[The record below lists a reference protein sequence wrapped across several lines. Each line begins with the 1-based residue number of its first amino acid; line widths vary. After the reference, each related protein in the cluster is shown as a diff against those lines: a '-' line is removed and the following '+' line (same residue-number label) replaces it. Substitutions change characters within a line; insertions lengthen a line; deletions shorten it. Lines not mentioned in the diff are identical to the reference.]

1 MYEVCKPVRSEGSII
16 APWFDQPG
24 DGIQFKLEKPINEL
38 LSEAIIREIK

>member
-24 DGIQFKLEKPINEL
+24 GGIQFKLEKPINEL